1 MAMTDASQ
9 LRGVLVAE
17 IDEIAKSLAN
27 GGGADLVLQGRALSC
42 LLRIMRPLIE
52 RESVQE
58 HECRERMKI
67 IGERLERHEA
77 TCPAIRMFAHPA
89 ESGGVILANL
99 AKTSLPWLLLIG
111 GLVAWAYFK

>member
-9 LRGVLVAE
+9 LRSVLVAE
-17 IDEIAKSLAN
+17 MDEIAKSLTN
-27 GGGADLVLQGRALSC
+27 GGGADPVLQGRALSC

-99 AKTSLPWLLLIG
+99 AKTSLPWLLLVA
-111 GLVAWAYFK
+111 GLFAWAYFK